1 MTSVAGRNFWSLVFL
16 QCCSGV
22 ALLAIL
28 FWWPVPWDFQ
38 RKLGCVIAIAS
49 MGLLATARYQLGRS
63 FSITPQAR
71 ILVTHG
77 IYSRIRNPIY
87 VFSALMIAG
96 LVLVLHRP
104 MLWLI
109 FVLLVPM
116 QIARARKE
124 ARVLEKKFGEEY
136 LNYRRNT
143 WF

>member
-1 MTSVAGRNFWSLVFL
+1 
-16 QCCSGV
+16 
-22 ALLAIL
+22 
-28 FWWPVPWDFQ
+28 
-38 RKLGCVIAIAS
+38 

-96 LVLVLHRP
+96 VVLVLHRP

-109 FVLLVPM
+109 FILLVPM